1 MAQDDMHVVMYK
13 ILAYLYSCMKDGNSP
28 KLAGYSAET
37 LGIPQLYWAFIMEEL
52 VNHGFVSGVNISR
65 DMGGHVFVNPVDP
78 KVTME
83 GVEFAQENTAMAKA
97 KKFLMDAKSFIPF
110 V

>member
-1 MAQDDMHVVMYK
+1 MIKGVDPIA
-13 ILAYLYSCMKDGNSP
+13 SEC
-28 KLAGYSAET
+28 SAAAM
-37 LGIPQLYWAFIMEEL
+37 GAPQPYWDFIMSEL
-52 VNHGFVSGVNISR
+52 VGHGFLDEVNVSRSMSGTI
-65 DMGGHVFVNPVDP
+65 FVNAFDP

-97 KKFLMDAKSFIPF
+97 KKFLMDAKSSIPF